1 MWKERA
7 QVQEVFSLEGK
18 KEDASSRGNS
28 ICDQAI
34 RSIAKEVKKKSSV
47 CPTIESTKALW
58 RGHPR

>member
-1 MWKERA
+1 MWKERT

-18 KEDASSRGNS
+18 KEDASSRENS